1 MLAKKIGQLEKKIA
15 TATYPKLLCVT
26 PFHHS
31 LQVLAKKIGQ
41 LEKKVA
47 EHEKAAGGS
56 LPELQVG

>member
-1 MLAKKIGQLEKKIA
+1 MLAKKIGQLEEKIS

-26 PFHHS
+26 PFLHS
-31 LQVLAKKIGQ
+31 LQVLAKKAGQ
-41 LEKKVA
+41 LEKKIA